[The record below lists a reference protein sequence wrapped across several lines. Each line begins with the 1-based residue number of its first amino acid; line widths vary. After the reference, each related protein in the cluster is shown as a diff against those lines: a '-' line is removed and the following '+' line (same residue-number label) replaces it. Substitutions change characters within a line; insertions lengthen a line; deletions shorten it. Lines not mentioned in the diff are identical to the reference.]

1 MGAMSMDD
9 TLEWRLIRSRPASGP
24 FNMALDEAML
34 EAVSEGN
41 APPTLRLYA
50 WDPACLS
57 LGFAQPIA
65 DANHQRL
72 HEMGWGLVRRPTG
85 GRAILHCDE
94 LTYAVM
100 ARDTHPYFSGGV
112 LASYRRLSAGLVAAL
127 EQMELEV
134 EVQPDA
140 GMSEEE
146 RTNPVCFQVPSA
158 YEITVAKKKLV
169 GSAQVRRRGGVLQHG
184 SIPLTGDLTR
194 ICTVLQFPGEEDG
207 RAACEAIAER
217 AGTVEAILGREV
229 SWEKAAQALEEGF
242 AQALNLKFTPQD
254 PGEEE
259 LHRAQELVETRFT
272 HPSWTARV

>member
-1 MGAMSMDD
+1 MSRD
-9 TLEWRLIRSRPASGP
+9 TAEHWRLLRSPPANGP
-24 FNMALDEAML
+24 LNMALDEAIL
-34 EAVSEGN
+34 ETVSEGK
-41 APPTLRLYA
+41 AAPTLRLYA

-72 HEMGWGLVRRPTG
+72 HEMAWDLVRRPTG

-100 ARDTHPYFSGGV
+100 AQDTHPYFTDGV

-127 EQMELEV
+127 ERMGLEV

-140 GMSEEE
+140 SMSEGE

-194 ICTVLQFPGEEDG
+194 ICTALHFPQEENG
-207 RAACEAIAER
+207 RSACEAITEH
-217 AGTVEAILGREV
+217 AGTVESILGREV
-229 SWEKAAQALEEGF
+229 GWEEAAQALEGGF
-242 AQALNLKFTPQD
+242 AQALNLEFSVQEPNED
-254 PGEEE
+254 E
-259 LHRAQELVETRFT
+259 LKRARELVETRFT
-272 HPSWTARV
+272 DPSWTARV